1 MQLMSVT
8 NDNSVTGLGTY
19 KIGTQAMEDKQHTS
33 QCLQK
38 HTGLH

>member
-8 NDNSVTGLGTY
+8 NDTLVTGLGTY
-19 KIGTQAMEDKQHTS
+19 KIATQAMEDKQHTS
-33 QCLQK
+33 QCLRR